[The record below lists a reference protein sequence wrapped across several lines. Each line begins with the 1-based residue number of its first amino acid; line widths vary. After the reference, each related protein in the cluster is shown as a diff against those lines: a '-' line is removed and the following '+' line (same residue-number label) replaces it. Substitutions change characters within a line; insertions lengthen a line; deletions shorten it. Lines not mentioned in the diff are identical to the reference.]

1 MKSIL
6 LVLLTLICTAA
17 QAQNLNII
25 FKVND
30 AESIR
35 ESNNLTGVK
44 SLDAINSKYNY
55 LSLRKL
61 KTGKKS
67 TNTTYIV
74 NFPDTINSKAVI
86 NAYLQTGLVEYAEVD
101 GKGESGGVMNTQ
113 VNDALYYRQWGLKND
128 GFFTLSSATAG
139 ADIDMESAWEI
150 QQGSENIV
158 VAVMDSG
165 LKMDHP
171 EFTGRLWENIYEIP
185 GNGIDDDQNGYIDD
199 INGWDFAYFDNDPS
213 DDQGHGTNVTG
224 IIAANGNNN
233 IGYTG
238 VDLNCKIMALKG
250 LDADDYGSY
259 SWWIEAIT
267 YAADN
272 GADVINLSVGG
283 STYSNALGD
292 AVEYAIANNVVVV
305 VCMMNTD
312 SDTPYYPANYPNV
325 IAVGATNPDD
335 KRSSPFFWDINSGSN
350 YGSHISVVAPG
361 NYIYGLSAFSNTNYE
376 SYWGGTSQATPHVA
390 GICALLKAED
400 PSLTPAQIKNIIEET
415 AEDQTGDP
423 LEDVAGVDIY
433 YGHGRVNAYNALSS
447 LTAGIN
453 NNEKLSLQI
462 YPNPS
467 EGVINISGSNYP
479 LEVSVYNTLG
489 QIIKEET
496 LTGSNSSITLNK
508 SGIYFIKV
516 KEGNNE
522 VSKKVIIK

>member
-6 LVLLTLICTAA
+6 LTLFAIICSTA

-30 AESIR
+30 KKIIR

-44 SLDAINSKYNY
+44 SLDTINSKYSH

-74 NFPDTINSKAVI
+74 SFPDTVNSKAVI

-101 GKGESGGVMNTQ
+101 GKGTGGGVINTQ
-113 VNDALYYRQWGLKND
+113 VNDVLYFRQWGLKND
-128 GFFTLSSATAG
+128 GSFIPSATAG

-150 QQGSENIV
+150 QQGSENIAI
-158 VAVMDSG
+158 AVMDSG

-171 EFTGRLWENIYEIP
+171 EFTGRLWENPYEIP
-185 GNGIDDDQNGYIDD
+185 GNDIDDDENGYVDD
-199 INGWDFAYFDNDPS
+199 VNGWDFVNFDNNPA
-213 DDQGHGTNVTG
+213 DDHGHGTNVTG

-233 IGYTG
+233 IGYSG
-238 VDLNCKIMALKG
+238 VDLNCKIMTLKG
-250 LDADDYGSY
+250 LNANNSGSY
-259 SWWIEAIT
+259 SWWVEAIT

-272 GADVINLSVGG
+272 GANVINLSVGG
-283 STYSNALGD
+283 STYSNALGE
-292 AVEYAIANNVVVV
+292 AVEYALANNVVVV

-312 SDTPYYPANYPNV
+312 SNTPYYPANYPNV

-335 KRSSPFFWDINSGSN
+335 KRSSPFFWDFNSGSN

-376 SYWGGTSQATPHVA
+376 IYWGGTSQATPHVT
-390 GICALLKAED
+390 GICALLKAEN

-415 AEDQTGDP
+415 AEDQIGNP
-423 LEDVAGVDIY
+423 LEDGPGFDIY
-433 YGHGRVNAYNALSS
+433 YGHGRVNAYNALNS
-447 LTAGIN
+447 LTAGID
-453 NNEKLSLQI
+453 NNEKLNLQI

-467 EGVINISGSNYP
+467 EGIVTINGNNYP
-479 LEVSVYNTLG
+479 LEVSVYNTVG
-489 QIIKEET
+489 QIIKEKI
-496 LTGSNSSITLNK
+496 LTNSDKNITLNK
-508 SGIYFIKV
+508 SGIYFVKIKD
-516 KEGNNE
+516 GNNE